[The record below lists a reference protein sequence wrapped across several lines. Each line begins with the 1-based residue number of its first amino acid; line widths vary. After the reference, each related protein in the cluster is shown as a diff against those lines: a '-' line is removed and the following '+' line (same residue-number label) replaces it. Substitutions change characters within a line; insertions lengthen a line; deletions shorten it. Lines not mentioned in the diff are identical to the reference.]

1 MTRCSEMN
9 GAAQRGGRE
18 VPGIAAI
25 VLAAGGAR
33 RMGRPKQLLEI
44 GGRALVRRAAD
55 AAAGAADA
63 VWVVVGAEADAVAAA
78 LAGSGAQIARNPDWT
93 RGMASSIRC
102 GVEAACA
109 ATKPRALLLLPCD
122 QPAVT
127 TALLQRLAA
136 HFAAGRGLAAC
147 EYAGALGPP
156 ALFGAQHFSAL
167 RALRGDSGAR
177 ALLQAHG
184 AQVARV
190 PFPEGALDVDTP
202 ADLRRAA
209 QRWQR
214 IGAG

>member
-1 MTRCSEMN
+1 MSSS
-9 GAAQRGGRE
+9 GAAQGGRGT
-18 VPGIAAI
+18 PGIAAI

-44 GGRALVRRAAD
+44 GGRALVRRAVD
-55 AAAGAADA
+55 AAAGVADA
-63 VWVVVGAEADAVAAA
+63 VWVVVGAGADAVAAA
-78 LAGSGAQIARNPDWT
+78 LAESGARIARNPDWT

-109 ATKPRALLLLPCD
+109 AAPKPRALLLLLCD

-127 TALLQRLAA
+127 TALLQQLAA
-136 HFAAGRGLAAC
+136 HFAAGRDLAAC

-167 RALRGDSGAR
+167 RALRGDGGAR
-177 ALLQAHG
+177 ALLEAPG

-202 ADLRRAA
+202 DDLRRAA

-214 IGAG
+214 AGAG

>member
-1 MTRCSEMN
+1 MTRSSDMS
-9 GAAQRGGRE
+9 GAAQRGGRGMQ
-18 VPGIAAI
+18 GIAAI

-44 GGRALVRRAAD
+44 GGRALVRRAVD
-55 AAAGAADA
+55 AAAGVADA
-63 VWVVVGAEADAVAAA
+63 VWVVVGAGADAVAAA
-78 LAGSGAQIARNPDWT
+78 LAGSGARIARNPDWT

-109 ATKPRALLLLPCD
+109 AAPPRALLLLLCD

-167 RALRGDSGAR
+167 RGLRGDGGAR
-177 ALLQAHG
+177 ALLEAPG

-214 IGAG
+214 AGAG

>member
-1 MTRCSEMN
+1 M
-9 GAAQRGGRE
+9 
-18 VPGIAAI
+18 PGIAAI

-33 RMGRPKQLLEI
+33 RMGRPKQLLEM
-44 GGRALVRRAAD
+44 GGRALVRRAVD
-55 AAAGAADA
+55 AAAGVADA

-78 LAGSGAQIARNPDWT
+78 LAGSGARIARNPDWT

-102 GVEAACA
+102 GVEAACTA
-109 ATKPRALLLLPCD
+109 APPPRALLLLLCD

-167 RALRGDSGAR
+167 RALRGDGGAR
-177 ALLQAHG
+177 ALLEAPG

-202 ADLRRAA
+202 ADWRRAA
-209 QRWQR
+209 QRA
-214 IGAG
+214 GAG